1 MRFAKIQKQTSRLKY
16 NLVHKQLKHGCY
28 SFNYFKR
35 DMFLILNAY
44 RYDKSIFKAA
54 SHVGVKGID
63 AMRWYIEGM
72 HGNPLFRGFYLAIN
86 ELNKSG
92 EISKPIVKEQI
103 EEPTGKYKISRYG
116 DGWSY
121 TTYIGDEKI
130 FLISNDLDKLKMKV
144 KSRNLP
150 LN

>member
-1 MRFAKIQKQTSRLKY
+1 ML
-16 NLVHKQLKHGCY
+16 
-28 SFNYFKR
+28 
-35 DMFLILNAY
+35 
-44 RYDKSIFKAA
+44 
-54 SHVGVKGID
+54 
-63 AMRWYIEGM
+63 WEGM

-86 ELNKSG
+86 ELNKSNG
-92 EISKPIVKEQI
+92 VSKSIVKEQI
-103 EEPTGKYKISRYG
+103 EKPTGKYKISRYG